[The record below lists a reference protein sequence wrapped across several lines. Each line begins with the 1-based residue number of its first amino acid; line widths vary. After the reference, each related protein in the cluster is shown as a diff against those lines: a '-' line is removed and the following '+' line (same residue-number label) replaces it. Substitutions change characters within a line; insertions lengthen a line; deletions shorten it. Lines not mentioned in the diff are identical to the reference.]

1 MTIEVK
7 LGAFEGPLD
16 LLLHLIEKN
25 KVNIYDIPISMITTQ
40 YLNYLD
46 EMRKADLDVM
56 SEFLVM
62 AATLLQIKSQMLL
75 PKQKDE
81 RGEEQDPRSELV
93 QRLLEYKIYKYASA
107 GLRTREI
114 DAEKHFF
121 KEASLPEE
129 VAIYEEPIDPVK
141 VVQEQQVTVSEL
153 KKIFEFVMQKREEKK
168 DPIRSGFKEI
178 KREEIKIEDKIES
191 IRLQMKES
199 KNLNFRQLLEKQSSK
214 IEIVVTFLALLEL
227 MKMGDVL
234 VEQEE
239 IGEEI
244 FIRTKEKEAEKVE
257 NKGEIT

>member
-7 LGAFEGPLD
+7 LGTFEGPLD

-93 QRLLEYKIYKYASA
+93 QRLLEYKIYKYASV

-121 KEASLPEE
+121 KEASLPKE

-178 KREEIKIEDKIES
+178 KREEVKIEDKIES

-244 FIRTKEKEAEKVE
+244 FICTKEKEAEKVE